1 MQKALGEE
9 HLSALVDMNNLVNLL
24 NILELDFHS
33 VFQVLSSD
41 SICSSSLEPLSFV
54 NS

>member
-9 HLSALVDMNNLVNLL
+9 HPSTLVNMNNLVNLL
-24 NILELDFHS
+24 NILEPDFHS
-33 VFQVLSSD
+33 VSQTLSSD